1 MDKYKKVQE
10 LISLWDEFES
20 KTGCEDFSDFGRWLH
35 GHNQNIA
42 ERDDSKIAEISNE
55 ASSHLDFYKKM
66 HDGRQF
72 LTLLS
77 RSSRF
82 IDFYIKKALEG
93 LAIGSRL
100 EFQFLVSIFE
110 MQNPRKTDVIY
121 FNLVELSTGVETLKR
136 MQRNGLVSDMPD
148 PGDKR
153 TKRLKLTEKGKNT
166 LSQAMEKFGMLD
178 QLAHSFGKD
187 GSWKGFIPSLIWFN
201 DFHNEIYHKHKD
213 KPFDELMRLM
223 FP

>member
-1 MDKYKKVQE
+1 MDKYKKIQQ
-10 LISLWDEFES
+10 LISLWAEFES
-20 KTGCEDFSDFGRWLH
+20 KTGCEDFPDFGRWLYAH
-35 GHNQNIA
+35 HRNNNEQD
-42 ERDDSKIAEISNE
+42 ETKTFEISNE
-55 ASSHLDFYKKM
+55 ASNHLYFYKKM

-72 LTLLS
+72 LTLIS

-93 LAIGSRL
+93 LSIGSRL

-110 MQNPRKTDVIY
+110 MQNPRKTDVIH

-136 MQRNGLVSDMPD
+136 MQKNGLVSDMPD
-148 PGDKR
+148 PEDKR
-153 TKRLKLTEKGKNT
+153 TKRLQLTEKGENT
-166 LSQAMEKFGMLD
+166 LSQAMEKFGLLD

-187 GSWKGFIPSLIWFN
+187 GLWKGFIPSLIWFN
-201 DFHNEIYHKHKD
+201 DFHNEIYHKHRD
-213 KPFDELMRLM
+213 KSFHELIQLI